1 MIKKAAG
8 RLARLKKTI
17 LITVGVIAGLAV
29 VGGIIAGVAMT
40 QTSNKIKYKKTLF
53 FFLIQFLY

>member
-53 FFLIQFLY
+53 FF